1 MKGTELGIWVD
12 EFDFSSAT
20 SQVDLNFEIV
30 EAERTNLD
38 SLAQEFIP
46 ILPKC
51 TVTQNGYFEGI
62 AATGFEHELEDRF
75 GTGQAILTVLMQRS
89 DADCVAYVLPEATNY
104 SMVFGAPVA
113 NLVTLNGQWGTSAEA
128 VRGRRVYDGT
138 FDAVEDGASVDFGA
152 GSTNGGKAF
161 LHVKTITGA
170 AVGADIKVQ
179 SSPDNNTWSD
189 EGTFTFSAVGGYS
202 LDVSGTVGRYIRLSC
217 TDLGGASAIVCMGVV
232 SMGIEET

>member
-20 SQVDLNFEIV
+20 SQVDLTFEIA

-51 TVTQNGYFEGI
+51 TVAQNGYFEGI

-75 GTGQAILTVLMQRS
+75 GTGQAILTVLTQRS
-89 DADCVAYVLPEATNY
+89 DADCVAYVLPEATDY

-113 NLVTLNGQWGTSAEA
+113 NLVTLNGQWGTSAAA

-138 FDAVEDGASVDFGA
+138 LSATGEQTAVDFGA
-152 GSTNGGKAF
+152 GVTTGGKAY
-161 LHVKTITGA
+161 LHVKTITGSATNA
-170 AVGADIKVQ
+170 AIKVQ

-202 LDVSGTVGRYIRLSC
+202 LALSGTVGKYIRLNC
-217 TDLGGASAIVCMGVV
+217 TDLGGATSFRVMAVV
-232 SMGIEET
+232 SLG